1 MKKNVPAK
9 HTPKVA
15 WTCLLLLISLLSM
28 FSCVE
33 DEGGAIPVFLD
44 VITEVS
50 NIDFEAAIIDQP
62 VTQSYRVVGTK
73 LTGDVAI
80 STTPPFAVSRSA
92 SEGFGTSL
100 SISPAD
106 LAAGPVVVFV
116 QFFPVKEGKFAGEIT
131 HITEGLPFIPAVD
144 LVGVGTQ
151 DPASLP
157 VILFE
162 EHFDYPGETILPST
176 DRLTSDGN
184 QDLEGWLKVR
194 AANKELVLASA
205 GLDFSG
211 YPVTGEGTAVIID
224 RNPDEPGGQTNLLQH
239 NISAQQNSDFVG
251 SFYTSFLFQAEDIPT
266 TAGGFNSPLIYGS
279 WNPVN
284 GASWWA
290 SGFLVQNDKANDGD
304 PDNMVFGLR
313 YETHLEVSARAMEK
327 GKTYLIV
334 LKQEVTQAIPA
345 EQEATITSV
354 ASLFVFEEGDAID
367 TENEPTPVIVMNDVP
382 DKHYIR
388 SVTLFQENSN
398 EGRYIIDGIRVT
410 NKWEDL
416 FK

>member
-1 MKKNVPAK
+1 MKKN
-9 HTPKVA
+9 TPTKNTRKVV
-15 WTCLLLLISLLSM
+15 WICLFLLTSLLST

-33 DEGGAIPVFLD
+33 DEGGEIPVFLD

-50 NIDFEAAIIDQP
+50 NIDFEAAIIDQS
-62 VTQSYRVVGTK
+62 VIQSYRLVGTK
-73 LTGDVAI
+73 LTGDVTI
-80 STTPPFAVSRSA
+80 STTAPFAVSRSA

-106 LAAGPVVVFV
+106 FGVGPVVVFV
-116 QFFPVKEGKFAGEIT
+116 QFFPVEEGEFAGEIT
-131 HITEGLPFIPAVD
+131 HITEGLPFTPAVD
-144 LVGVGTQ
+144 LAGVGTL

-162 EHFDYPGETILPST
+162 EHFDYPGETSLPST

-279 WNPVN
+279 WNPGN

-304 PDNMVFGLR
+304 PDNMVFGLK
-313 YETHLEVSARAMEK
+313 YETRREVSAKAMEK

-345 EQEATITSV
+345 EQEATVTSV
-354 ASLFVFEEGDAID
+354 ATLFVFEEGDAID